1 MALEIK
7 HLTTQMHDMSTKAV
21 GVACDAID
29 EISRLRAENAELKA
43 KIAQLEDDVAF
54 WKAKAKGEMV

>member
-7 HLTTQMHDMSTKAV
+7 HLTTQMHDMLTKAV
-21 GVACDAID
+21 GVVCDAID
-29 EISRLRAENAELKA
+29 ETSRLRDENAELKA
-43 KIAQLEDDVAF
+43 KIAQIEDDVAF